1 MKISKWTFLLIAGL
15 ALVVFADRAWSEF
28 YRYVDRSGNVHYVDN
43 AGKIPGEYLESQK
56 TYTEPDDFLSPD
68 EKNALKERERA
79 LEQDHAREIEAQI
92 SSRSQT
98 DVSIQGNRVLVPVE
112 LGSEGRTVSIHLILD
127 TGADMVVVD
136 QSVARR
142 LGLKPIAKGKARVA
156 TGAEVDAQL
165 AELSYIEVGPHR
177 KTHMRVLIIEQ
188 LDAGAT
194 HSGLLG
200 MNFLRNLDYFV
211 DFQNQVIRWK
221 P

>member
-1 MKISKWTFLLIAGL
+1 MKISKCIFLLVAGL
-15 ALVVFADRAWSEF
+15 VSWVFADRAWSEF
-28 YRYVDRSGNVHYVDN
+28 YRYLDRNGNAHYVDDP
-43 AGKIPGEYLESQK
+43 GKIPAEYLDAQK
-56 TYTEPDDFLSPD
+56 TYSEQDDFLSPD
-68 EKNALKERERA
+68 EKNALKQRERA
-79 LEQDHAREIEAQI
+79 LEEDRDKAFEEQVARQ
-92 SSRSQT
+92 SQT

-112 LGSEGRTVSIHLILD
+112 LGCDGRTVSIQLVLD

-136 QSVARR
+136 QAVSRR

-156 TGAEVDAQL
+156 NGAEVDAQL

-177 KTHMRVLIIEQ
+177 KTNMRVLIIDQ
-188 LDAGAT
+188 QDGGAT

>member
-1 MKISKWTFLLIAGL
+1 MKTSKYIALLIASC
-15 ALVVFADRAWSEF
+15 ASVVFADRACSEF
-28 YRYVDRSGNVHYVDN
+28 YRYVDGKGKAHYVDD
-43 AGKIPGEYLESQK
+43 AGKIPAEYLESQK
-56 TYTEPDDFLSPD
+56 AYSEPDDFLSPD

-112 LGSEGRTVSIHLILD
+112 LGSEGRTVSIQLILD

-188 LDAGAT
+188 LDAGAP

>member
-1 MKISKWTFLLIAGL
+1 MKKLKGSVFFIICFASAI
-15 ALVVFADRAWSEF
+15 FADCAWSEF
-28 YRYVDRSGNVHYVDN
+28 YRYVDRNGNAHYVDDP
-43 AGKIPGEYLESQK
+43 AKIPAEYLEAQK
-56 TYTEPDDFLSPD
+56 TYQERDDFLSPD
-68 EKNALKERERA
+68 EKKVLEEKERA
-79 LEQDHAREIEAQI
+79 LEKDRNRAFEEQIAR
-92 SSRSQT
+92 RSQT

-112 LGSEGRTVSIHLILD
+112 LGCDGRTVSIRLILD

-156 TGAEVDAQL
+156 NGAEVDAQL

-177 KTHMRVLIIEQ
+177 KTHMRVLIIDQ
-188 LDAGAT
+188 QDAGAT

>member
-1 MKISKWTFLLIAGL
+1 MKISKCIVLLVAGL
-15 ALVVFADRAWSEF
+15 ATWVFADRAWSEF
-28 YRYVDRSGNVHYVDN
+28 YRYLDRNGNAHYVDDP
-43 AGKIPGEYLESQK
+43 GKIPAEYLEAQK
-56 TYTEPDDFLSPD
+56 TYSEQDDFLSPD
-68 EKNALKERERA
+68 EQNALKERERA
-79 LEQDHAREIEAQI
+79 LEEDRDKAFEEQIARQ
-92 SSRSQT
+92 SQT

-112 LGSEGRTVSIHLILD
+112 LGCDGRTVSIQLVLD

-156 TGAEVDAQL
+156 NGAEVDAQL

-177 KTHMRVLIIEQ
+177 KTNMRVLIIDQ
-188 LDAGAT
+188 QDGGAT